1 MDVDI
6 SSGALKKW
14 LKFEAKGL
22 HESLI
27 IRRKSLEELLKDDEP
42 SCITKDNK
50 KHVFDKDVL
59 LRIGQALPQ
68 AKHSK
73 LMLPINIYIDMKVE
87 NQCYIEDESA
97 ADVLRELEGF
107 GQAYRYIN
115 GRMWLPL
122 SLAAGLVGKHRTVIQ
137 MVFLM

>member
-1 MDVDI
+1 MDI
-6 SSGALKKW
+6 GSGALKKW

-27 IRRKSLEELLKDDEP
+27 IRRKSLEDLLRDDEP
-42 SCITKDNK
+42 SCMTKDNK

-59 LRIGQALPQ
+59 LRVGQVLPQ
-68 AKHSK
+68 VKHSK

-87 NQCYIEDESA
+87 NQCYIEDEDA

-107 GQAYRYIN
+107 GRAYRYIN

-122 SLAAGLVGKHRTVIQ
+122 SLAAELVGKHKTVIQ
-137 MVFLM
+137 MVLLI